1 MILVYIALFLVCGL
15 GIGFFGAM
23 FVAGILDWRQARR
36 DNKDRVWAELKRTN
50 YEQRRP
56 AAK

>member
-1 MILVYIALFLVCGL
+1 MILVYIALFLTCGL

-23 FVAGILDWRQARR
+23 FVATVLDWHQARR
-36 DNKDRVWAELKRTN
+36 DNKDRVWVELKRTN